1 MKHTVLHKIIY
12 NKTTLGLLSEIQTK
26 FFILI
31 ILHKICTKKFIYM
44 VIVLCNI
51 FFINIVTI
59 RGIEVENI
67 KNQFETEKQY
77 FF

>member
-1 MKHTVLHKIIY
+1 
-12 NKTTLGLLSEIQTK
+12 
-26 FFILI
+26 
-31 ILHKICTKKFIYM
+31 M